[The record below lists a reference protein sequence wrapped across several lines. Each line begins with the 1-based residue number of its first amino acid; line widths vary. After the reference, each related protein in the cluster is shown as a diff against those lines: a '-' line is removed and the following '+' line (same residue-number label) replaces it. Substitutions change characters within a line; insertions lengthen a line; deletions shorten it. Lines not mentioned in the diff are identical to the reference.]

1 MPLRLKILIF
11 VFNDLF
17 NFLSRGDHTEVIEID
32 FDPTIVSLNQI
43 LDLFWNNHE
52 YGLGTKI
59 KKQYCSLI
67 LYHTEEQREIAERS
81 LAEEREKRS
90 SEEITTQILKA
101 TTFYPAEE

>member
-1 MPLRLKILIF
+1 MNLC
-11 VFNDLF
+11 
-17 NFLSRGDHTEVIEID
+17 SGDHTEVIEID
-32 FDPTIVSLNQI
+32 FDPTVVTLNQL

-67 LYHTEEQREIAERS
+67 LYHTEEQRIVAEKS
-81 LAEEREKRS
+81 LAEEQQERS
-90 SEEITTQILKA
+90 SEQITTQIVKA

>member
-1 MPLRLKILIF
+1 MNLCSG
-11 VFNDLF
+11 N
-17 NFLSRGDHTEVIEID
+17 HTEVIEID
-32 FDPTIVSLNQI
+32 FDPTVVTLNQL

-67 LYHTEEQREIAERS
+67 LYHTEEQRIIAEKS
-81 LAEEREKRS
+81 LAEEQQERS
-90 SEEITTQILKA
+90 SEQITTQIVKA

>member
-1 MPLRLKILIF
+1 MNLC
-11 VFNDLF
+11 
-17 NFLSRGDHTEVIEID
+17 SGDHTEVIEID
-32 FDPTIVSLNQI
+32 FDPTVVTLNQL

-67 LYHTEEQREIAERS
+67 LYHTEEQRIIAEKS
-81 LAEEREKRS
+81 LAEEQQERS
-90 SEEITTQILKA
+90 SEQITTQIVKA

>member
-1 MPLRLKILIF
+1 M
-11 VFNDLF
+11 F
-17 NFLSRGDHTEVIEID
+17 NFSSGDHTEVIEID
-32 FDPTIVSLNQI
+32 FDPTIVTLNQI

-67 LYHTEEQREIAERS
+67 LYHTEEQRLIAEKS
-81 LAEEREKRS
+81 LLEEQEKRS
-90 SEEITTQILKA
+90 NEEITTKIVKA